1 MRVGRKVIVRVPASV
16 ANLGSGFDAMGMALN
31 LYNTVELEETGAGY
45 EIEMSGEGEQTLPRD
60 QSNLVAQAIN
70 RLFEVTSQQISG
82 WRLRLINNIPLQS
95 GLGSSAAAIVGG
107 LVAANAVAGY
117 PLSLKQILSQAI
129 ALEGH
134 PDNAAAALLGGVVVI
149 VPGES
154 CTADNSGAGPE
165 YLYTCFK
172 PPADLVAYTAIPGFT
187 LSTSLARQILPEQI
201 SLKDAVFNLARAA
214 MLAMALRDGDWD
226 KLGIATQD
234 RIHQPYR
241 AHLIQGL
248 EEMFQAARLAGAYGV
263 FLGGAG
269 PSVVALGP
277 PGSKAGEVMRKVFMA
292 HGAEARVLELQP
304 SPFGAYAE
312 ISSL

>member
-1 MRVGRKVIVRVPASV
+1 V

-31 LYNTVELEETGAGY
+31 LYNVVELEETGAGY
-45 EIEMSGEGEQTLPRD
+45 QIEVAGEGEQALPRD
-60 QSNLVAQAIN
+60 KSNLVAQAIN
-70 RLFEVTSQQISG
+70 RLFEVSSHPASG
-82 WRLRLINNIPLQS
+82 WRLHLSNNIPLQS

-134 PDNAAAALLGGVVVI
+134 PDNVAAALMGGVVVI
-149 VPGES
+149 VPEENAA
-154 CTADNSGAGPE
+154 ADNASAAPD

-172 PPADLVAYTAIPGFT
+172 PPAGLVAYTVIPGFT
-187 LSTSLARQILPEQI
+187 LSTSLARHILPEQV

-226 KLGIATQD
+226 KLGTAMQD

-241 AHLIQGL
+241 AHLIEGL
-248 EEMFQAARLAGAYGV
+248 EEMLQAARLAGAYGA

-312 ISSL
+312 ISTL